1 MEAISLP
8 NRILS
13 VIGPAVL
20 IPVPRGSKAP
30 RVDGWQKLTLADMT
44 PDYLKRIIED
54 GNVGVSLGEASN
66 GLVSIDCDGEEELN
80 EFLRLND
87 NLNDSLITEGQRGG
101 NVWVRINGDYP
112 RSIKLKTSEKGAWGE
127 FRASLNQTII
137 WGVHP
142 SGQRYVWNEAKPLVI
157 PFSSIR
163 WPEGLFLPWN
173 ASPTKKKVT
182 RQPQNTHSSDVF
194 SRARAYVRQMPE
206 AIQGQGGSDATFA
219 VAKVLKHDF
228 DLSDGQA
235 IQIIEEYNTRCV
247 PPWSYEELL
256 HKLKDASNCTR
267 ALRARGALIDSRP
280 QNNKG
285 GTATQDRPDPAW
297 EEILE
302 RVEQRYGAPY
312 IVGKGNEASSLN
324 PDFAPAIY
332 KGRHHVMHDSA
343 RRAFYLYD
351 DSNGLWIETTSDA
364 MKRNLGDLIF
374 EIGSRLGCEN
384 IAAKERTD
392 GKLTAA
398 LNTLRGMTEGR
409 FDDRPKGIIHC
420 LNGMLDVA
428 TGILHPFAPSFKSRN
443 QTPFSWEEGAV
454 CPRFISELLRP
465 ALNEADIKAIQLYAG
480 LALMGRNLSQMVALL
495 TGTPGG
501 GKSQLCI
508 ILEGL
513 IGGANCTQLR
523 TENLT
528 ERFELARLVGKTLL
542 TGKDVPGN
550 FLMTKGAH
558 VIKSLSGGDALT
570 TEIKGTMGSDTID
583 GEFAIVIT
591 SNSRLRVR
599 LDGDTGAWR
608 RRLIIVNYERP
619 KPEKPIPDF
628 ARILLEEEGTGILRW
643 AVEGAKELIALNYN
657 FPVTQEQQ
665 ARVDSLLD
673 ESNALRTFVST
684 QIERSEGCTLATNEI
699 TEAFFAFC
707 EKRSWKTSSLYE
719 VERELPDAMMEIHRT
734 GKSNNIK
741 RHAKDVKGYRGVKI
755 VGLSEDG
762 TDGTDD
768 SDPYVNEELNY

>member
-1 MEAISLP
+1 MNSESIATEITQL
-8 NRILS
+8 
-13 VIGPAVL
+13 IGPAVL
-20 IPVPRGSKAP
+20 LPIPRGSKAP
-30 RVDGWQKLTLADMT
+30 KIDGWPKLTLADMT
-44 PDYLKRIIED
+44 PNYLQGILKD
-54 GNVGVSLGEASN
+54 GNVGVNLGAASN
-66 GLVSIDCDGEEELN
+66 GLCSIDCDGDEQLN
-80 EFLRLND
+80 EFLKLND
-87 NLNDSLITEGQRGG
+87 NLNDSLITEGERGG
-101 NVWVRINGDYP
+101 NVWVRIVGDYP
-112 RSIKLKTSEKGAWGE
+112 RSAKLKTRNKVPWGE
-127 FRASLNQTII
+127 FRADGNQTII

-142 SGQRYVWNEAKPLVI
+142 SGERYRWNELKPVVI
-157 PFSSIR
+157 PFSSIQ
-163 WPEGLFLPWN
+163 WPEELYLPWDPP
-173 ASPTKKKVT
+173 SPPKQATQQLKD
-182 RQPQNTHSSDVF
+182 THSTDVF
-194 SRARAYVRQMPE
+194 SRARAYVLQMPE

-219 VAKVLKHDF
+219 VAKALKHDF
-228 DLSDGQA
+228 DLSDA
-235 IQIIEEYNTRCV
+235 EAFQIIEEYNNRCV
-247 PPWSYEELL
+247 PPWSHKDLL
-256 HKLKDASNCTR
+256 HKLNDASHCTR
-267 ALRARGALIDSRP
+267 AVRAKGVLRDTAPSRNGATKTTSGRADS
-280 QNNKG
+280 
-285 GTATQDRPDPAW
+285 AW
-297 EEILE
+297 DAIMAE
-302 RVEQRYGAPY
+302 VQRSYGAPY
-312 IVGKGNEASSLN
+312 IVGKGNEAAALN
-324 PDFAPAIY
+324 PDFAPAVY
-332 KGRHHVMHDSA
+332 DRMHHVIHDRA

-351 DSNGLWIETTSDA
+351 GKSGLWIETTPDT

-398 LNTLRGMTEGR
+398 LNTLRGMTDGR

-420 LNGMLDVA
+420 LNGMLEVA
-428 TGILHPFAPSFKSRN
+428 TGILHPFEPRYKSRN
-443 QTPFSWEEGAV
+443 QTPFNWENRAR
-454 CPRFISELLRP
+454 CPRFLSELLQP
-465 ALNEADIKAIQLYAG
+465 ALNEDDIKAIQMYAG

-523 TENLT
+523 TDNLT

-619 KPEKPIPDF
+619 KPEKAIPDF
-628 ARILLEEEGTGILRW
+628 ARILLQEEGPGILCW
-643 AVEGAKELIALNYN
+643 AVEGAKQLLSLNHK
-657 FPVTQEQQ
+657 FPVTKEQQ

-684 QIERSEGCTLATNEI
+684 QIERSEGNTLTTSEI

-707 EKRSWKTSSLYE
+707 KKRTWNPLTHHE
-719 VERELPDAMMEIHRT
+719 VEKELPDAMLEIHGV
-734 GKSNNIK
+734 GKSNNIQRYDK
-741 RHAKDVKGYRGVKI
+741 NARGYRGVKI
-755 VGLSEDG
+755 VGLPEDG

-768 SDPYVNEELNY
+768 SDPHVNEELNY